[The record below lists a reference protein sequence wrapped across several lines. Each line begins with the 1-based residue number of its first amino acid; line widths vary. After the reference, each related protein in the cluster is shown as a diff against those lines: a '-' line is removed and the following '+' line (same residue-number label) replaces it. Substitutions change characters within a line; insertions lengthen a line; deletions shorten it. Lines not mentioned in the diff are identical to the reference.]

1 MRVVIA
7 KSFGSYRRGQTFDWQ
22 PSFAR
27 ILIAR
32 GLIEPLETVEEIESA
47 DMPEDEQVRTA
58 TVETKPARRR
68 KQR

>member
-27 ILIAR
+27 ILIGR
-32 GLIEPLETVEEIESA
+32 GLVEPLESAEEIESA
-47 DMPEDEQVRTA
+47 DLPEDKQVRTA
-58 TVETKPARRR
+58 TIKNKPARRR
-68 KQR
+68 KPR

>member
-32 GLIEPLETVEEIESA
+32 GLVEPLETIESA

-58 TVETKPARRR
+58 TIETKPARRR